1 MKRLTVIFFCALAGG
16 LFFSVTPLAAQELTA
31 TEIVE
36 RADQKMRGESN
47 KAEMKMTIVRPTW
60 ERQVS
65 MKSWSRGDEYALILI
80 TAPARDAGIAYLKR
94 GNEIWNWQPSID
106 RVVKLPP
113 SMMSQSWMG
122 SDFTNDDLVRQS
134 SIVTDYKHKK
144 NGEEK
149 LEGRQTWKIELTP
162 KEEAPVVWGKVLMWV
177 DQEEFLELKTE
188 FYDEDGE
195 LINTMY
201 GRNIQKMDGR
211 VIPAKLVVEPA
222 DEPGHQTII
231 EYESIDFNIDI
242 DQDFFSIQQMKRLRP
257 Q

>member
-1 MKRLTVIFFCALAGG
+1 MKRLTEISFYTLTAWLFFC
-16 LFFSVTPLAAQELTA
+16 VVPVAAQELTA

-65 MKSWSRGDEYALILI
+65 MKSWSKGDEYALILI

-134 SIVTDYKHKK
+134 SIVTDYEHKK
-144 NGEEK
+144 LGEEEI
-149 LEGRQTWKIELTP
+149 EGRQTWKIELTP
-162 KEEAPVVWGKVLMWV
+162 KEDAPVVWGKVLMWV
-177 DQEEFLELKTE
+177 SRDEFLELRTE

-201 GRNIQKMDGR
+201 GQNVKEMDGR
-211 VIPAKLVVEPA
+211 VIPTKLVVEPA
-222 DEPGHQTII
+222 DEPGNQTII
-231 EYESIDFNIDI
+231 EYVSIDFNIDI
-242 DQDFFSIQQMKRLRP
+242 EKEYFSIQQMKRLRP